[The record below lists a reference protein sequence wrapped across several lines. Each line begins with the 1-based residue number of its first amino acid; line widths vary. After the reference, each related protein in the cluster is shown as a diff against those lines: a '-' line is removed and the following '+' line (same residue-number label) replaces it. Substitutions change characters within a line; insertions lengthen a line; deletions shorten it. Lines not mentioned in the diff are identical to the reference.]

1 MVPGMLK
8 QIPEFF
14 DMKYDYRWYFALIP
28 AFTMGPIALPH
39 LAMRVFTSSSIKSA
53 RWSVVWFILFLGV
66 LFSGAYTAGFAG
78 NFFTAETGNIIKKP
92 DQTILILNVFYNP
105 AIVAAFVVGGAVAA
119 GMSTINGNLMAI
131 AGLVGGDLLG
141 ILAPK
146 MPGNKK
152 MRWGYLA
159 LGLAG
164 VVTILL
170 AFSPP
175 PFLVTSILWAFGLLA
190 TAVSPSILMGVWWK
204 QANKV
209 AMIISSVI
217 CGIIYIVISPHVLS
231 NIVVGK
237 GLVAA
242 LGMSGA
248 MVTVPLS
255 FASFIILSLI
265 FNKMEMS
272 APSIEDKK
280 MIDRIHGWGTD
291 YDETRYN
298 GVIMPAV
305 LVILSVI
312 VFIWGLQPW

>member
-1 MVPGMLK
+1 
-8 QIPEFF
+8 
-14 DMKYDYRWYFALIP
+14 
-28 AFTMGPIALPH
+28 
-39 LAMRVFTSSSIKSA
+39 
-53 RWSVVWFILFLGV
+53 
-66 LFSGAYTAGFAG
+66 
-78 NFFTAETGNIIKKP
+78 
-92 DQTILILNVFYNP
+92 
-105 AIVAAFVVGGAVAA
+105 
-119 GMSTINGNLMAI
+119 
-131 AGLVGGDLLG
+131 
-141 ILAPK
+141 
-146 MPGNKK
+146 
-152 MRWGYLA
+152 
-159 LGLAG
+159 
-164 VVTILL
+164 
-170 AFSPP
+170 
-175 PFLVTSILWAFGLLA
+175 
-190 TAVSPSILMGVWWK
+190 
-204 QANKV
+204 
-209 AMIISSVI
+209 MIISSVI

-265 FNKMEMS
+265 FNKIEMS